1 MTFFFCV
8 SKNKALNNQTYCI
21 SQKGQNIK
29 SSISGGILGHFEK
42 CLDSKNTSYDVTTS
56 DYDVIIK
63 NRLVSKKSTD
73 DVIYPLRRGPTQQKK
88 IAFFLSSFFLQRSS
102 ELKMENPTQNKV
114 KYIRQLLSEHIV
126 NVIVNLSVLPNV
138 TMIPSILK
146 SMRKKTREESE
157 NSFTPVPEN
166 ELSSF

>member
-1 MTFFFCV
+1 
-8 SKNKALNNQTYCI
+8 
-21 SQKGQNIK
+21 
-29 SSISGGILGHFEK
+29 
-42 CLDSKNTSYDVTTS
+42 
-56 DYDVIIK
+56 
-63 NRLVSKKSTD
+63 
-73 DVIYPLRRGPTQQKK
+73 
-88 IAFFLSSFFLQRSS
+88 
-102 ELKMENPTQNKV
+102 MENPTQNKV

-138 TMIPSILK
+138 TMIPSTLK